1 MGVAAMKTS
10 HVLLMLACCLI
21 PIVAL
26 GAIFLF
32 NVPVNTVILA
42 GVALFCPI
50 SHLLMMKFMPGEHG
64 SHSHEAR
71 PASSGH
77 PERRRT

>member
-1 MGVAAMKTS
+1 MRKS

-21 PIVAL
+21 PVAAL
-26 GAIFLF
+26 GAVFLL

-42 GVALFCPI
+42 AVALFCPI

-64 SHSHEAR
+64 GHSHEAR
-71 PASSGH
+71 PTGSRPFPAE
-77 PERRRT
+77 ER